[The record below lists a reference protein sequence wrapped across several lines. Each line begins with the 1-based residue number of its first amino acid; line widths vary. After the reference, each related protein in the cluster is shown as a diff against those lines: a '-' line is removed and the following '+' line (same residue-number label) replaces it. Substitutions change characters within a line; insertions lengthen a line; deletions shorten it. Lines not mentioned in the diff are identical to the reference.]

1 MPAFLW
7 GMIIFVLS
15 IISGDHL
22 PKIELDWVQPD
33 KLAHAGVYFIF
44 TGLLF
49 WGLKRIPI
57 NKRKALW
64 VALIISSF
72 YGIGMEIIQ
81 FLFFPGRF
89 FEFLDIIA
97 NISGSIGSLIVI
109 NYFFKARN
117 EKRSHR

>member
-1 MPAFLW
+1 LPAFLW

-109 NYFFKARN
+109 NYFFKAGN

>member
-109 NYFFKARN
+109 NYFFKAGN